1 MSEEAAKLF
10 ALALALP
17 DDEREELGQ
26 KLIDSVEN
34 DDGLPDDP
42 EWRAE
47 LDRRLQSVADG
58 TAELIPWELAREEM
72 HTELERRRAARSS
85 GAAS

>member
-58 TAELIPWELAREEM
+58 TAELIPWEVARDEM
-72 HTELERRRAARSS
+72 RAELERRRAARSS
-85 GAAS
+85 GAPS

>member
-10 ALALALP
+10 EQALALP
-17 DDEREELGQ
+17 DNEREELGQ

-58 TAELIPWELAREEM
+58 TAVFVDGDQTFREARER
-72 HTELERRRAARSS
+72 LQKRRQ
-85 GAAS
+85 

>member
-10 ALALALP
+10 ELALTLP
-17 DDEREELGQ
+17 DEQREELGQ
-26 KLIDSVEN
+26 KLIESVEN

-58 TAELIPWELAREEM
+58 TAELIPWKQARDEM
-72 HTELERRRAARSS
+72 HAELERRQ
-85 GAAS
+85 ASRVAS